1 MQKTL
6 GIFRHGKSTWDYNV
20 SDLDRP
26 LKETGVNK
34 TIDIAQKIRKQNITP
49 ELIISS
55 PAIRALHTAIIIARE
70 LKYPYGKI
78 VINPVIYS
86 DMEKD
91 ILQLIKNTD
100 DTINCLFIFGH
111 NPVFTDLSNLY
122 LKKHIENLPTSGA
135 IVLKFDV
142 THWGEISNKS
152 VQEEQV
158 FFPEKD
164 NI

>member
-6 GIFRHGKSTWDYNV
+6 GIIRHGKSTWDYNV

-26 LKETGVNK
+26 LKETGVIK
-34 TIDIAQKIRKQNITP
+34 AIDIAQKIRKQSIIP

-70 LKYPYGKI
+70 LKYPYEKI
-78 VINPVIYS
+78 MINPVIYS
-86 DMEKD
+86 DSEGD

-100 DTINCLFIFGH
+100 DAINCLFIFGH
-111 NPVFTDLSNLY
+111 NPVFTDLANLY
-122 LKKHIENLPTSGA
+122 LKQHIDNLPTSGA
-135 IVLKFDV
+135 VMLKFNV
-142 THWGEISNKS
+142 NHWREISSKS
-152 VQEEQV
+152 VQEEHV

-164 NI
+164 KI